1 MWTRL
6 DWYDCSFVIVYESCP
21 VRCIRSDDV
30 TDVDGLYSVL
40 FYLGVLSFGQVVQL
54 TMKKSSREVKFIYE
68 SFMWMEGN

>member
-54 TMKKSSREVKFIYE
+54 TME
-68 SFMWMEGN
+68 

>member
-21 VRCIRSDDV
+21 VLCIRSDDV

-54 TMKKSSREVKFIYE
+54 TME
-68 SFMWMEGN
+68 